1 VTRIKICGLTD
12 VESALAAA
20 RAGADFLGLIFAP
33 SRRQL
38 VPERAREIVD
48 AVRSL
53 FPRPAV
59 VGLFV
64 NLPAKEVNR
73 IAGFCRLDRVQL
85 SGDEDWSYCRDIE
98 SPLIKVIHIT
108 KDKNAEKIIA
118 EIESGYRLLVNRDF
132 LSLLDAKAGGAYGGT
147 GTTFDW
153 HLAREVSARFPVMI
167 AGGLTPENVG
177 RLVQEARPWGVDV
190 SSGVESNGKKDI
202 GKIGAF
208 ISAVRE
214 AERFQPGGEH
224 VA

>member
-1 VTRIKICGLTD
+1 MTRIKICGLTD

-53 FPRPAV
+53 SPRPAV

-64 NLPAKEVNR
+64 NLLAKEVNR
-73 IAGFCRLDRVQL
+73 IAEFCRLDRVQL
-85 SGDEDWSYCRDIE
+85 SGDEGWSYCRDIA
-98 SPLIKVIHIT
+98 SPLIKVIHVT
-108 KDKNAEKIIA
+108 KDKSAEKIFE
-118 EIESGYRLLVNRDF
+118 EIETGYRLLMNRDF
-132 LSLLDAKAGGAYGGT
+132 ICLLDAKAGGAYGGT

-177 RLVQEARPWGVDV
+177 RLVKEARPWGVDV

-202 GKIGAF
+202 CKIDAF
-208 ISAVRE
+208 IAAVRE
-214 AERFQPGGEH
+214 AECFQPGGEH